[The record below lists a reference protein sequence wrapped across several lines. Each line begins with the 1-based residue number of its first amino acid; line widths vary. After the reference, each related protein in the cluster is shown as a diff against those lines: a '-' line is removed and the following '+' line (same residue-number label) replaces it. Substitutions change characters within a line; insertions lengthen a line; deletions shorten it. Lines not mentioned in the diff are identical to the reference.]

1 VIELR
6 GLTKVYPP
14 DTVALSEVSLAI
26 PDGQFVVLIGPSGA
40 GKSTL
45 LRCLNGLVV
54 PTAGDVLIDGESVTR
69 ARGDDLRRLR
79 ARIGF
84 VFQQFNLL
92 KRLSVLDNV
101 LIGRLAHAPKI
112 PSLFGWFPSRDRAVV
127 EAVLDRVR
135 LGDLAPRRADSLSGG
150 QQQRVAIA
158 RALVQEP
165 RVILADEPMASLD
178 PALARTVMDL
188 LSQINQEDG
197 ITVLTSLHVMDLA
210 LAYGQRVIGLR
221 EGRVVYDGSAAAL
234 GPAGIDAIFKETE
247 A

>member
-1 VIELR
+1 VIQVL

-14 DTVALSEVSLAI
+14 DTVALNEVSFTI
-26 PDGQFVVLIGPSGA
+26 PEGQFVVLIGPSGA

-45 LRCLNGLVV
+45 LRCLNGLVN
-54 PTAGDVLIDGESVTR
+54 PTAGEVLIDGESVTR
-69 ARGDDLRRLR
+69 ARGGELRRLR
-79 ARIGF
+79 AKIGF
-84 VFQQFNLL
+84 VFQQFNLV

-101 LIGRLAHAPKI
+101 LIGRLAHVPQI
-112 PSLFGWFPSRDRAVV
+112 PSLVGWFPSRDRAVV
-127 EAVLDRVR
+127 EAVLARVR
-135 LGDLAPRRADSLSGG
+135 LGELTGRRIDRLSGG

-188 LSQINQEDG
+188 LSQINREDR

-221 EGRVVYDGSAAAL
+221 EGRVVYDGSAAGL
-234 GPAGIDAIFKETE
+234 GPAGIKAIFGETE
-247 A
+247 T

>member
-1 VIELR
+1 VIELL

-14 DTVALSEVSLAI
+14 DTVALKNVSLTI
-26 PDGQFVVLIGPSGA
+26 PDGQFVALIGPSGA

-45 LRCLNGLVV
+45 LRCLNGLVA

-79 ARIGF
+79 AKIGF
-84 VFQQFNLL
+84 VFQQFNLV
-92 KRLSVLDNV
+92 KRLSVMDNV
-101 LIGRLAHAPKI
+101 LIGRLAHAPRI
-112 PSLFGWFPSRDRAVV
+112 LSLLGWFPSRDKVVV
-127 EAVLDRVR
+127 ESVLARVR
-135 LGDLAPRRADSLSGG
+135 LGELAGRRADSLSGG

-178 PALARTVMDL
+178 PALARTVMDM
-188 LSQINQEDG
+188 LSLINREDG

-210 LAYGQRVIGLR
+210 LAYGQRVIGLK
-221 EGRVVYDGSAAAL
+221 EGEVVYDGSAAAL
-234 GPAGIDAIFKETE
+234 GPAGIEAIFGE
-247 A
+247 AGA

>member
-1 VIELR
+1 VIEVL

-14 DTVALSEVSLAI
+14 DTFALKEVSFAI
-26 PDGQFVVLIGPSGA
+26 PEGQFAVLIGPSGA

-45 LRCLNGLVV
+45 LRCLNGLVA
-54 PTAGDVLIDGESVTR
+54 PTAGEVLIDGESVTR

-79 ARIGF
+79 AKVGF
-84 VFQQFNLL
+84 VFQQFNLV

-101 LIGRLAHAPKI
+101 MIGRLARAPQI
-112 PSLFGWFPSRDRAVV
+112 PSLVGWFPSRDLAAV
-127 EAVLDRVR
+127 EAALVR
-135 LGDLAPRRADSLSGG
+135 LRLGELTGRRVDSLSGG

-188 LSQINQEDG
+188 LSQINQEDR

-210 LAYGQRVIGLR
+210 VAYGQRVIGLR
-221 EGRVVYDGSAAAL
+221 DGRVVYDGSATGL
-234 GPAGIDAIFKETE
+234 GPAEIKAIFGEAET
-247 A
+247 